1 MPIYELALKD
11 GRKFDVEGPEG
22 ATDAQLAALLN
33 QQLSAPDRLCRP
45 HRSTDTGKPSRC

>member
-33 QQLSAPDRLCRP
+33 NNCLRPQLIL
-45 HRSTDTGKPSRC
+45 